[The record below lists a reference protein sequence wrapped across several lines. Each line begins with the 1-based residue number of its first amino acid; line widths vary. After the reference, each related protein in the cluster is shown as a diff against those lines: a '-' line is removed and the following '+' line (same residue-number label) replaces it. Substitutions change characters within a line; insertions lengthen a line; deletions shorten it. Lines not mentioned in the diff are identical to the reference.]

1 MVVVIFEVEPLPGKA
16 GQYFDFAAALRPEL
30 EKIEGFISVER
41 FESVSNRGKY
51 VSISFWRDEEAIH
64 RWRAHIGHQHAQ
76 QQGHSAIFKEYRI
89 RVATVVRD
97 YSMFD
102 RQEAPAK
109 AEPMWGDVVMV

>member
-16 GQYFDFAAALRPEL
+16 EQYFDFAAALRPEL

-41 FESVSNRGKY
+41 FESLNNKGKY
-51 VSISFWRDEEAIH
+51 VSISCWRDEEAIH
-64 RWRAHIGHQHAQ
+64 KWRAHVGHQQAQ
-76 QQGHSAIFKEYRI
+76 QQGRHDIFKDYRI

-102 RQEAPAK
+102 RQRAPAK
-109 AEPMWGDVVMV
+109 AEPTWGEVVVV